1 MRPERAAQRLAG
13 LSMVRDRNSRLEK
26 ARQHLSPTAVGLGRL
41 VAHGRIAKQINC
53 RHFNLGDLDRANA
66 RMRVVEFKR
75 QLLVPRPPFS
85 SFLAILELDFA
96 IPGDLCRTH
105 VDREGSRH
113 ELAARSLYSL

>member
-41 VAHGRIAKQINC
+41 IANGRIAKQINR
-53 RHFNLGDLDRANA
+53 RHFNSGDLDRANA

-75 QLLVPRPPFS
+75 QLLVPSPPFS
-85 SFLAILELDFA
+85 SLFTILSFDSTIAGNML
-96 IPGDLCRTH
+96 RTPIH
-105 VDREGSRH
+105 REGPRP
-113 ELAARSLYSL
+113 EPPTRLF